1 LKDSALKLPFNW
13 CNMIVDNEQLKP
25 YVEQGVDLIPLHVWN
40 KQTVRKG
47 KIQLRG
53 KTPLQGD
60 WTTTDKNTDRALA
73 LAKKGHNVGY
83 RLGECDLVID
93 IDQRNFKPGEDS
105 LAKLCEF
112 LGIADLADI
121 CPTVITGSGG
131 FHYYMVK
138 PADCFIKEMHD
149 DYPGI
154 EFKTKGRQVVAA
166 GSKHPNAEYYR
177 WDDFCPAFGEQ
188 PTIPG
193 RLIKL
198 LKREAPTNQGQPGT
212 LSPEQLE
219 GLLEQLPIEDFSSDD
234 KWFPLLCAAHH
245 GTNGAGIE
253 EFIEWSCGDPEFEED
268 DQLIRARWDSLG
280 GKGLNYTVNTL
291 FKTVLAYGG
300 DTSIVSAQSDFEKF
314 EKFDEPD
321 DTEEEIEPEEEIDF
335 DDIMSEQ
342 ETKEGFSPGVATD
355 IANKLHPN
363 SDEDEIVKALRAMLQ
378 AGTIEQA
385 RVMKILMKTLGMTK
399 AEINGI
405 VQQIKDKL
413 DEDLGRILAEKTL
426 EGKFYKG
433 KGLVFNNNGQF
444 WAYNGK
450 FWEPITSAYVGK
462 KVTEVLDLMRKK
474 MDVNVKETTIVGEAV
489 ATLTRITAT
498 SKDAL
503 RLRENPYP
511 VINCNNGELWIADDG
526 SVKLK
531 KHRPSSFLLQV
542 LGVNYTP
549 GAECPIYDAAIKR
562 TFANFKDGENIIR
575 HFEEFMGYVLHPDKR
590 PAHWWLLKGPG
601 GDGKTTLMKVI
612 SSLLGDAVLPET
624 IDRFKGGA
632 GGDNHALA
640 ELVGKL
646 LVYDDDLSRNT
657 VLPDGTL
664 KKLSE
669 DGQLTANPK
678 GVQGFKF
685 TKICTVAMLSN
696 GFPSTRDISRGFR
709 RRAMV
714 IPFNRGFHE
723 QGAITDLAE
732 QIAEKEI
739 AGVLN
744 RALAGLQRLR
754 ARTKFLEPSSCKIAK
769 EAWLN
774 ESNPVALFISEQVTV
789 TEDYNDTV
797 ELSDAYRIF
806 SDWAM
811 SYNFKRMG
819 TKQQFRSAMEDMD
832 IIYTSARSNKKV
844 FRYIKIEEEIVDD
857 FDQDL

>member
-1 LKDSALKLPFNW
+1 
-13 CNMIVDNEQLKP
+13 MIVDREQLAP
-25 YVEQGVDLIPLHVWN
+25 YIKQGADLIPLHVWN

-47 KIQLRG
+47 KVQLRG

-60 WTTTDKNTDRALA
+60 WTTTNKNPDRALT

-83 RLGECDLVID
+83 RLGEHDLVID
-93 IDQRNFKPGEDS
+93 IDHRNFKAGEDS

-112 LGIADLADI
+112 LGVDNLADV

-131 FHYYMVK
+131 YHYYMVK
-138 PADCFIKEMHD
+138 PADQLLKEMHE

-166 GSKHPNAEYYR
+166 GSKHPNGEFYR
-177 WDDFCPAFGEQ
+177 WDDFCPDFGEQ
-188 PTIPG
+188 PNVPG

-198 LKREAPTNQGQPGT
+198 LRREAATNQRQAGT
-212 LSPEQLE
+212 VTPEQLE
-219 GLLEQLPIEDFSSDD
+219 GLLEQLPIEDFSTNDT
-234 KWFPLLCAAHH
+234 WFPLLCASHH
-245 GTNGAGIE
+245 GTNGTGVE
-253 EFIEWSCGDPEFEED
+253 EFVEWSCGDLEFDQD

-291 FKTVLAYGG
+291 FKTVLSYGG
-300 DTSIVSAQSDFEKF
+300 DTSLISAQSDFE
-314 EKFDEPD
+314 ELDKFDNNKEDEELED
-321 DTEEEIEPEEEIDF
+321 DIDF
-335 DDIMSEQ
+335 DDIMSEK
-342 ETKEGFSPGVATD
+342 ESKEGFTPGVATD

-363 SDEDEIVKALRAMLQ
+363 SDEGDIIKAIRAMLQ

-385 RVMKILMKTLGMTK
+385 RVMKIISKTLGMTK

-405 VQQIKDKL
+405 IQQIKEQIA
-413 DEDLGRILAEKTL
+413 EDLGRILAEKTL
-426 EGKFYKG
+426 EGKFHKG

-444 WAYNGK
+444 WGYNGK

-474 MDVNVKETTIVGEAV
+474 VEVNIKETTIVGEAV

-503 RLRENPYP
+503 RLREKPYP
-511 VINCNNGELWIADDG
+511 VINCNNGELWINDDG
-526 SVKLK
+526 TVKLK
-531 KHRPSSFLLQV
+531 KHKPSSFMLQV
-542 LGVNYTP
+542 LDVNYTP
-549 GAECPIYDAAIKR
+549 GADCPIFDAAIQR
-562 TFANFKDGENIIR
+562 TFANFKDCTDIVR

-612 SSLLGDAVLPET
+612 SSLLGDAVLPES
-624 IDRFKGGA
+624 IDRFKGGQ

-696 GFPSTRDISRGFR
+696 GFPATHDISRGFR

-744 RALAGLQRLR
+744 TALAGLQRLR
-754 ARTKFLEPSSCKIAK
+754 ARTKFLEPNSCKIAK

-774 ESNPVALFISEQVTV
+774 ESNPVALFISEKVTI
-789 TEDYNDTV
+789 TDDYNDAV
-797 ELSDAYRIF
+797 ELGDAYSMF
-806 SDWAM
+806 TDWAM
-811 SYNFKRMG
+811 SYNFKKMG

-832 IIYTSARSNKKV
+832 IIYTTARSNRKV
-844 FRYIKIEEEIVDD
+844 FRYLKIEQENVDD
-857 FDQDL
+857 FDNI